1 MNASARALS
10 RFAAAAALALVAS
23 AAPALSATLKGAV
36 KGDGHPLVLA
46 SVRILELDR
55 AEQTGESG
63 EFRFLDVPPGTY
75 HVRATLIGFAPAS
88 QAVDVKDD
96 GGEATFDLATSPI
109 PVDEIVVTATPT
121 PRSDHDLSQSA
132 SAKSKIQ
139 FLQTAGLSFAD
150 KLSDLPGVNVRGN
163 GAAPA
168 RPVLRGL
175 SDDRV
180 LVLENGLR
188 MGDIATYD
196 PAHATPIEAV
206 SIDEVDVV
214 RGPAAVLYGPSTI
227 GGVVNLLTDVV
238 PTVSDRPFSGAL
250 VGEGNSVSDQYA
262 GSFHG
267 VWSGAHSAFGVTGG
281 GVHAQDIKIPKGTY
295 VDPASGAAFDLTRMP
310 QSFQRSSEGGLG
322 YAYQG
327 DFGHIGVGGKH
338 FETNYGIPGVPPNDD
353 WEDVPPATSRIAQ
366 RRNTYELDGVF
377 HAANSS
383 TRQLKLKANFND
395 YNHSEFP
402 TAEDSTG
409 VSDPQANHFHK
420 RAWNARLEWDARPK
434 GKVESTLGLWTNIEN
449 LTIDGD
455 QPLGPNSLTT
465 GFAGYAFEE
474 IHASPR
480 TRLQAGLRYDV
491 NHIQTRPNPTSTDSV
506 FQISDESRHSNAVTA
521 SVGVVQALGTG
532 LTGTLSLGRSFRAP
546 TVQELFANGLD
557 APSGT
562 YTIGTATLVPE
573 TGFGVDASLKGAW
586 SKVTF
591 DVSPYANYIKNYV
604 YGFLRGDTLLAFPV
618 RQFAA
623 TDARLLGFE
632 SGVTVQAARHV
643 ALRAQ
648 SDYVNA
654 EDTRADVPLP
664 FTPPLRGLLR
674 ATFQDTKHMA
684 MAEWRLAARQ
694 TRLGDGDTETPGYGV
709 VNVGVGLRVVSGA
722 SAHNV
727 SLSCDNVFNR
737 VYRDHLSVIK
747 DFIPQPAR
755 GVRLNYEL
763 AF

>member
-1 MNASARALS
+1 MNASARVLS
-10 RFAAAAALALVAS
+10 RFGAAAVALLAL
-23 AAPALSATLKGAV
+23 AAPALSATLKGVV

-55 AEQTGESG
+55 ADRTGEDG
-63 EFRFLDVPPGTY
+63 TFRFTDVPPGAY
-75 HVRATLIGFAPAS
+75 HVRVSLIGFAAS
-88 QAVDVKDD
+88 AQAVDVKTD
-96 GGEATFDLATSPI
+96 GGEADFDLVTSPI

-121 PRSDHDLSQSA
+121 PHSERDLSQSA
-132 SAKSKIQ
+132 SSKSQ
-139 FLQTAGLSFAD
+139 VAFLNSAGMSFAD
-150 KLSDLPGVNVRGN
+150 KLADLPGVNVRGN
-163 GAAPA
+163 GAAPN

-196 PAHATPIEAV
+196 PAHATPIEDV

-214 RGPAAVLYGPSTI
+214 RGPAGVLYGPSTI
-227 GGVVNLLTDVV
+227 GGVVNLLTDLV
-238 PTVSDRPFSGAL
+238 PSPSERPFSGTL

-262 GSFHG
+262 GFFHG
-267 VWSGAHSAFGVTGG
+267 VWSGGRSAFGVSGG

-295 VDPASGAAFDLTRMP
+295 LDPDTGTPFDLSRMP
-310 QSFQRSSEGGLG
+310 QSFQRSSEAGLG

-327 DFGHIGVGGKH
+327 DFGRLGIGGKH

-366 RRNTYELDGVF
+366 RRNTYQLDGVF

-383 TRQLKLKANFND
+383 THQWKLKGSFND

-420 RAWNARLEWDARPK
+420 RAWNGRLEWDARPA
-434 GKVESTLGLWTNIEN
+434 GKLESTLGLWTNIEN

-465 GFAGYAFEE
+465 GFAGYAFEDY
-474 IHASPR
+474 HASAR
-480 TRLQAGLRYDV
+480 THFQAGLRYDV

-506 FQISDESRHSNAVTA
+506 FQASDESRHSNAVTA
-521 SVGVVQALGTG
+521 SVGLVQSLGSG

-562 YTIGTATLVPE
+562 YTIGTPTLVPE
-573 TGFGVDASLKGAW
+573 TGFGVDASLKGTW

-591 DVSPYANYIKNYV
+591 DASPYANYIKHYIF
-604 YGFLRGDTLLAFPV
+604 GFLTGDTLLAFPV
-618 RQFAA
+618 RQFED

-632 SGVTVQAARHV
+632 SGLTVQAAPHV

-648 SDYVNA
+648 ADYVNA
-654 EDTRADVPLP
+654 QDTRADVPLP

-674 ATFQDTKHMA
+674 GTFQDAKHSA
-684 MAEWRLAARQ
+684 MVEWRLAARQ
-694 TRLGDGDTETPGYGV
+694 TRLGDGDTPTPGYGV
-709 VNVGVGLRVVSGA
+709 VNVGVGLRLVTGA

-727 SLSCDNVFNR
+727 SLSCDNLFNR